1 MNIRKLLLAVPLLW
15 MALPGS
21 AVELDKDGMAVV
33 RLAADEYQHITADNP
48 VVSDAAINKYLSGVA
63 NHLIPP
69 GSELPGKVQLKVVL
83 LRDPKPEVYSTAN
96 GGLFITTGALL
107 SLENEAQLAA
117 VMSHEMAH
125 LLGAHYPAI
134 YQAFKEQERRARG
147 QALLSGVAG
156 VVLDQAVDY
165 AVQANTADIYAD
177 VDRGNVSYRE
187 ASKRIAALEAGAG
200 TLQGFSEVYQNLP
213 PETKAG
219 SGDPRLPLEMV
230 ADAEGLTLLV
240 KAGYDPSQAGTAWR
254 RLRKQADHV
263 RQTQPDPLSFLP
275 PQMRN
280 LMTGVSGPLGGIRAD
295 ALTRTISQNPPD
307 RPAFLDGLAKS
318 QEITN
323 LRGVRKLTLGSE
335 PFKQAIGSYVLGD
348 ARSAMKEGDWA
359 TARNLFQAAWDSGF
373 TTAEV
378 ACSLG
383 RAQLGG
389 FAFAASEQ
397 EKEAAEKYLLE
408 AKRIDPRYADTYKAL
423 GELYGEWERY
433 DEAAAMYRSYLKVEP
448 KARDRSRIE
457 AQIRKF
463 ERKARR

>member
-1 MNIRKLLLAVPLLW
+1 MLEV
-15 MALPGS
+15 
-21 AVELDKDGMAVV
+21 AVV
-33 RLAADEYQHITADNP
+33 GGGLAGSEAAWQLAERGHRVALYEMRP
-48 VVSDAAINKYLSGVA
+48 VV
-63 NHLIPP
+63 
-69 GSELPGKVQLKVVL
+69 
-83 LRDPKPEVYSTAN
+83 
-96 GGLFITTGALL
+96 TTP
-107 SLENEAQLAA
+107 
-117 VMSHEMAH
+117 AH
-125 LLGAHYPAI
+125 
-134 YQAFKEQERRARG
+134 
-147 QALLSGVAG
+147 
-156 VVLDQAVDY
+156 
-165 AVQANTADIYAD
+165 
-177 VDRGNVSYRE
+177 
-187 ASKRIAALEAGAG
+187 
-200 TLQGFSEVYQNLP
+200 
-213 PETKAG
+213 
-219 SGDPRLPLEMV
+219 
-230 ADAEGLTLLV
+230 
-240 KAGYDPSQAGTAWR
+240 
-254 RLRKQADHV
+254 
-263 RQTQPDPLSFLP
+263 QT
-275 PQMRN
+275 
-280 LMTGVSGPLGGIRAD
+280 
-295 ALTRTISQNPPD
+295 
-307 RPAFLDGLAKS
+307 DGLAELVCSNSFKS